1 MSPNDTKLEA
11 FALQPLALQLAC
23 APHCLG
29 RLTGAPLGRFFV
41 VPPELHLPENSL
53 SLHLFLERFQRLV
66 NVVVAN
72 EHLHLAAFSFS
83 AVAVSPRQSGGH
95 ALYHGV
101 NLEATWRF

>member
-1 MSPNDTKLEA
+1 
-11 FALQPLALQLAC
+11 
-23 APHCLG
+23 
-29 RLTGAPLGRFFV
+29 
-41 VPPELHLPENSL
+41 
-53 SLHLFLERFQRLV
+53 LHLFLERFQRLV